1 MVLVLL
7 HPFRTLLS
15 HARTRLLAWAHCRQR
30 VLCWA
35 HRLCCALVQYFIFF
49 GGAYFVLYC
58 FPAHAHVGMHHYKPG
73 QAGSDDMRP
82 ACVRCVRARMDMR
95 TSLNVS
101 STSRQPASDSYV
113 MYCTQR

>member
-35 HRLCCALVQYFIFF
+35 HRLCCALVQFF

-58 FPAHAHVGMHHYKPG
+58 FSAHAHVGMHHYKHVGMHHSSDPASPG
-73 QAGSDDMRP
+73 MRALRACVDGYAHVPECQQHFAP
-82 ACVRCVRARMDMR
+82 ACF
-95 TSLNVS
+95 
-101 STSRQPASDSYV
+101 
-113 MYCTQR
+113 

>member
-58 FPAHAHVGMHHYKPG
+58 FSAHAHVGMHHYKHVGTHPTRL
-73 QAGSDDMRP
+73 DP
-82 ACVRCVRARMDMR
+82 ACVRCVRAWMDMR

-113 MYCTQR
+113 IYCTQR